1 MHLAESGSVLFS
13 PSDLVSF
20 LECRHSSLLSR
31 LALSVGTEK
40 AKDDASLEL
49 LKKKGI
55 EHERAY
61 LARLREEGGRIIEIP
76 DNIDTPIRVERS
88 LEAMRE
94 GAEVIYQAAFS
105 SFPWIGYADFLIKIA
120 RPSTLGDFSY
130 EALDTKLARN
140 PGPKHIIQLCAYSD
154 FLTQVQG
161 FVPEQVHLFLGN
173 GQKQSFK
180 LSDFYAYYTLARKRF
195 DAFQEECA
203 AISSPSD
210 VSCPMPCGYCDLC
223 SWRDVCAERWEQED
237 HLSLVANIRRVQ
249 MEKLQQFGLGTL
261 EQLATAPR
269 DTKVP
274 DMQPE
279 TFAVLRS
286 QASLQLSKRMSGE
299 SKIELLPQEP
309 GRGFTRLPRPDAGD
323 LFFDMEGDPYY
334 PDGLEYLFG
343 VYFAQG
349 KDYTYLPFWG
359 HDHKEELEAFNA
371 FMTFVA
377 ERLSRYP
384 QAHIYHYSHYEPTA
398 LKRLA
403 CRYAMHEE
411 QLDNLLRQQ
420 KFVDLYK
427 VVRESMRVS
436 EPGYSIKDLEVFYLP
451 KRENVITS
459 ASDSVVMYNRWR
471 ELDDP
476 ALLREIANY
485 NEVDCVSTCKLHEW
499 LLKQRPSGTAW
510 AGENDDVA
518 PVSNERKPWEIEFEK
533 YRERILAA
541 PCGKEGDAF
550 VTESERSLL
559 THLLEFHRRDAK
571 PQWWSRFARQDKLE
585 DELLDDSECIACMH
599 LQGEPKP
606 DLKSALVY
614 AYRFPSQEYKIKVN
628 DTVVNVTD
636 MEEAG
641 TVIALDD
648 NDRTLQIR
656 RIASKPALPDYM
668 HIGPQHPYNTGP
680 IRNAL
685 YRFADSILADPQ
697 RKRVGREIMRRS
709 LPCVTDKQPGAPI
722 ITGADVLAESIEAVA
737 GLQDSYLFIQG
748 PPGTGK
754 THTCSRIIVEL
765 ISRGYK
771 VGVSSNSHKA
781 IHNLLQQ
788 VEKVADETGVAFT
801 GIKKSS
807 GLESIFNGTYIRSV
821 SSNRAIP
828 QNCALYAGTAWLFV
842 DSMFDGH
849 LDFLFID
856 EAGQV
861 ALANVIAMSLAAKN
875 IVLVGDQ
882 MQLAQPV
889 QGIHPEESGTSVLE
903 YLLRDAATIPPERG
917 IFLAETWRMAPDV
930 CAFVSETFYD
940 GRLAA
945 HSDTALRRLTPPK
958 TGNAQLSGGI
968 VFVEALHHQCGQK
981 SREEAEIVQALYQ
994 QMLSTVFHDG
1004 KHDWVLTP
1012 QDILIVSPYNM
1023 QVNLLQSL
1031 LPEAKV
1037 GTVDKFQGQEAPV
1050 VIFSMTTSSAKD
1062 LSRNMEFL
1070 FSRNRLN
1077 VAISRAQCLAVV
1089 VASPLLSEFPC
1100 RTMAQMR
1107 LVNTFCRLYE
1117 EAARL

>member
-1 MHLAESGSVLFS
+1 M
-13 PSDLVSF
+13 
-20 LECRHSSLLSR
+20 
-31 LALSVGTEK
+31 
-40 AKDDASLEL
+40 
-49 LKKKGI
+49 
-55 EHERAY
+55 
-61 LARLREEGGRIIEIP
+61 
-76 DNIDTPIRVERS
+76 
-88 LEAMRE
+88 
-94 GAEVIYQAAFS
+94 
-105 SFPWIGYADFLIKIA
+105 
-120 RPSTLGDFSY
+120 
-130 EALDTKLARN
+130 
-140 PGPKHIIQLCAYSD
+140 
-154 FLTQVQG
+154 
-161 FVPEQVHLFLGN
+161 
-173 GQKQSFK
+173 
-180 LSDFYAYYTLARKRF
+180 
-195 DAFQEECA
+195 
-203 AISSPSD
+203 
-210 VSCPMPCGYCDLC
+210 
-223 SWRDVCAERWEQED
+223 CAERWEQED
-237 HLSLVANIRRVQ
+237 HLCLVANIRRVQ

-261 EQLATAPR
+261 EQLAAAPQT
-269 DTKVP
+269 TKVP
-274 DMQPE
+274 DMQLE

-286 QASLQLSKRMSGE
+286 QASLQLRKRISGE
-299 SKIELLPQEP
+299 SRIELLPQEP
-309 GRGFTRLPRPDAGD
+309 PRGFTRLLRPDAGD

-343 VYFAQG
+343 VYCAQG

-359 HDHKEELEAFNA
+359 HDHKEEQEAFNA
-371 FMTFVA
+371 FMAFVA

-384 QAHIYHYSHYEPTA
+384 KAHIYHYSHYEPTA

-476 ALLREIANY
+476 SLLREIANY
-485 NEVDCVSTCKLHEW
+485 NEVDCVSTCKLREW
-499 LLKQRPSGTAW
+499 LLKQQPAGTAW
-510 AGENDDVA
+510 AGENEDVA
-518 PVSNERKPWEIEFEK
+518 PVSTERKPWEIEFEEYK
-533 YRERILAA
+533 ERILAES
-541 PCGKEGDAF
+541 CGKEGDAF
-550 VTESERSLL
+550 ATEGERSLL

-571 PQWWSRFARQDKLE
+571 PQWWNSFARQDKLE
-585 DELLDDSECIACMH
+585 DDLLDDSECIACMR
-599 LQGEPKP
+599 LQGKPKP
-606 DLKSALVY
+606 GLY
-614 AYRFPSQEYKIKVN
+614 AYRFPSQEYKIKVH
-628 DTVVNVTD
+628 DTVVDVTD
-636 MEEAG
+636 MQVAG
-641 TVIALDD
+641 KIIALDD
-648 NDRTLQIR
+648 RDCTLLMQR
-656 RIASKPALPDYM
+656 PTSKPSLPDYM
-668 HIGPQHPYNTGP
+668 HIGPQGPYNTSP

-709 LPCVTDKQPGAPI
+709 LPSIVDKQPGVPI

-781 IHNLLQQ
+781 IHNVLQQ
-788 VEKVADETGVAFT
+788 VEKIAGEAGTAFT
-801 GIKKSS
+801 GIKKSTA
-807 GLESIFNGTYIRSV
+807 GAIESVFNGAYIRSV
-821 SSNRAIP
+821 DSKSDVP
-828 QNCALYAGTAWLFV
+828 LNCDLYAGTAWLFT
-842 DSMFDGH
+842 DPMFDGL

-945 HSDTALRRLTPPK
+945 HSDTALRRLAPPA
-958 TGNAQLSGGI
+958 TGNALLSGGI
-968 VFVEALHHQCGQK
+968 VFVEAVHHQCGQK